1 MFVMAMRFLSLVT
14 VVVAVCWSSVSGHE
28 AGGLTFEVPDKQ
40 KFCFYEEFRNASV
53 YILDYKVPA
62 LIYLFIYLL

>member
-1 MFVMAMRFLSLVT
+1 MRILLLATLAVT
-14 VVVAVCWSSVSGHE
+14 AGWSKVSGHE

-53 YILDYKVPA
+53 YILDYKVKLSGA
-62 LIYLFIYLL
+62 CFV